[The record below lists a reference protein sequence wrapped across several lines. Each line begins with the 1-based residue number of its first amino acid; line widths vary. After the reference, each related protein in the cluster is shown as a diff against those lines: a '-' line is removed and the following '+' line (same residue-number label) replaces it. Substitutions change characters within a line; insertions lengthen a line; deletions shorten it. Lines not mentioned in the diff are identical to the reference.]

1 MTQRV
6 VVVGG
11 GITGLAVAHRLKG
24 RAEVMVIESAERPG
38 GKFDTIDLDGI
49 TFERGPDSFVARE
62 QFVPRLAEEVG
73 LGGQLVAPA
82 IFGAQI
88 WSGGKLKRVPGDFV
102 FGMPGSPL
110 AALRSGML
118 TPFGALRAGAD
129 LALPGPL
136 TGPDVSVGEFVRR
149 RFGNEVLEKL
159 VDPLLAGT
167 RAGRAD
173 EISLAAA
180 VPQIDALARANR
192 SLVRGLTR
200 ARRRGHTAAGPPPF
214 LAPRAGMRSL
224 IEALEDDLAGTVQ
237 LRTSATVTRI
247 ERAGDGYSVHLDG
260 VAVEA
265 GTVVLAVP
273 AYSVADIL
281 RDLNPQA
288 SGELARIPYA
298 TAATAAL
305 VFPPGSLTIPSGVS
319 GMLVP
324 SGEHR
329 TLAAA
334 TWFSSKWPHL
344 APSDGRIVVKAF
356 AGRAAGDA
364 TSKLDDERLVAA
376 LVNDLGAAMG
386 VNAAPLATHLTRWE
400 RALPQYEVGHLV
412 RVERVEAALR
422 ATPGIMLAGAAYR
435 GSGISDCVKSAERAA
450 QQVLHA
456 AG

>member
-1 MTQRV
+1 MTRRV

-11 GITGLAVAHRLKG
+11 GITGLAVAHRLKE
-24 RAEVMVIESAERPG
+24 RAEVMVLESAERPG
-38 GKFDTIDLDGI
+38 GKFGTIDLDGI
-49 TFERGPDSFVARE
+49 TFECGPDSFVARE
-62 QFVPRLAEEVG
+62 QFVPRLAAEIG
-73 LGGQLVAPA
+73 LGDELVPPA

-88 WSGGKLKRVPGDFV
+88 WAAGKLKRVPGDFV

-149 RFGNEVLEKL
+149 RFGNEVLERL

-167 RAGRAD
+167 RAGRAE

-180 VPQIDALARANR
+180 VPQIDALARSNR
-192 SLVRGLTR
+192 SLVLGLTR
-200 ARRRGHTAAGPPPF
+200 ARRSGNTAAGPPPF
-214 LAPRAGMRSL
+214 LAPRGGMRSL
-224 IEALEDDLAGTVQ
+224 IEALEDDLTGTVQ

-247 ERAGDGYSVHLDG
+247 ERAGSALSVHLDDER
-260 VAVEA
+260 VECDD
-265 GTVVLAVP
+265 VVVAVP
-273 AYSVADIL
+273 AYAAAALL
-281 RDLNPQA
+281 RDLNPEA

-298 TAATAAL
+298 AAATAAL
-305 VFPPGSLTIPSGVS
+305 VFPPGSIAIPSGVS

-334 TWFSSKWPHL
+334 TWFSGKWPHL
-344 APSDGRIVVKAF
+344 APADGRIVVKAF

-364 TSKLDDERLVAA
+364 TSKLNDERLVAA
-376 LVNDLGAAMG
+376 LLEDLAAA
-386 VNAAPLATHLTRWE
+386 VPVSAAPIATHLTRWE
-400 RALPQYEVGHLV
+400 RALPQYEVGHV
-412 RVERVEAALR
+412 ERVDRVEAALR
-422 ATPGIMLAGAAYR
+422 ATPGIVLAGAAYR

-450 QQVLHA
+450 QRVLVA

>member
-1 MTQRV
+1 MTRRV

-11 GITGLAVAHRLKG
+11 GITGLAVAHRLKE
-24 RAEVMVIESAERPG
+24 RVEVMVLESAEHPG
-38 GKFDTIDLDGI
+38 GKFGTIDLDGI
-49 TFERGPDSFVARE
+49 VFESGPDSFVARD
-62 QFVPRLAEEVG
+62 QFVPRLAAEVG
-73 LGGQLVAPA
+73 LGDQLVPPA

-88 WSGGKLKRVPGDFV
+88 WAGGKLKPVPADFV
-102 FGMPGSPL
+102 FGMPGSPM

-118 TPFGALRAGAD
+118 TPIGVLRAGAD

-180 VPQIDALARANR
+180 VPQIDALARSNR
-192 SLVRGLTR
+192 SLVLGLTR
-200 ARRRGHTAAGPPPF
+200 ARKRGNAAAGPPPF
-214 LAPRAGMRSL
+214 LAPRGGMRSL
-224 IEALEDDLAGTVQ
+224 IEALENDLTGTVQ
-237 LRTSATVTRI
+237 LRTRTTVTRI
-247 ERAGDGYSVHLDG
+247 ERAGSRLSVHLDDQM
-260 VAVEA
+260 VECDDL
-265 GTVVLAVP
+265 VLAVP
-273 AYSVADIL
+273 AYAAAALL

-305 VFPPGSLTIPSGVS
+305 VFPPGSIAIPSGVS
-319 GMLVP
+319 GVLVP

-334 TWFSSKWPHL
+334 TWFSTKWPHL
-344 APSDGRIVVKAF
+344 APADGRIVVKAF
-356 AGRAAGDA
+356 AGRAAGDV
-364 TSKLDDERLVAA
+364 TSRLDDEGLVAA
-376 LVNDLGAAMG
+376 LLKDLAAA
-386 VNAAPLATHLTRWE
+386 VHVSAKPITTHLTRWE
-400 RALPQYEVGHLV
+400 RSLPQYEVGH
-412 RVERVEAALR
+412 VERVDRAEAALR
-422 ATPGIMLAGAAYR
+422 ATPGIVLAGAAYR
-435 GSGISDCVKSAERAA
+435 GSGISDCVRSAERAA
-450 QQVLHA
+450 QRLLVA